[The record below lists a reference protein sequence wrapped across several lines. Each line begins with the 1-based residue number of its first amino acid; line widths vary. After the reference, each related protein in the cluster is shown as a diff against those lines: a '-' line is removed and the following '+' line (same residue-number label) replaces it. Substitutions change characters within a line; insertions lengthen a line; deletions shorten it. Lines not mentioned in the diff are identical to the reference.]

1 MHIVSVS
8 VLVVGIIVA
17 TVYGL
22 KAIDRRHE
30 LMSQSPRPDGEDAS
44 PRAGGDNGR

>member
-1 MHIVSVS
+1 MHIVSVL
-8 VLVVGIIVA
+8 VLIVGIVVA

-22 KAIDRRHE
+22 RAIDRRHE

-44 PRAGGDNGR
+44 PQAGGDNGR